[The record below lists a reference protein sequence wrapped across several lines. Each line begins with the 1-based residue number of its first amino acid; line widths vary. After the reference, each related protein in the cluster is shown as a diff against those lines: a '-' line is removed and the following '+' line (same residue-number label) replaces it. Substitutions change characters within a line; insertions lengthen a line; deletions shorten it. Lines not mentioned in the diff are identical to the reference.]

1 MDEHNKNAEEQG
13 QDTPKVNGVP
23 VQDAPQSSLPETPS
37 NEPSEDEKKDLE
49 TGASTSTDDVTY
61 DVPPADL

>member
-1 MDEHNKNAEEQG
+1 MSEHNKDAEEKS
-13 QDTPKVNGVP
+13 QDASKINGVP

-37 NEPSEDEKKDLE
+37 DGPAGDEKEDLE